1 MTPENDRKTMK
12 DLKEF
17 PAVVGGG
24 ESAAV
29 VADPVVS
36 VGGGVGGSGGE
47 GVKEPDAYFLFR
59 KLRRW

>member
-29 VADPVVS
+29 VGDPDVGFATEEGGRQKWRRKEEEAVAVV
-36 VGGGVGGSGGE
+36 
-47 GVKEPDAYFLFR
+47 A
-59 KLRRW
+59 